1 MEAPVGD
8 NTEPVYQYYGD
19 SRSVGTWGAPGF
31 RTNTFKGS
39 QTSLGHI
46 YETPDFIDLIA
57 RDMY

>member
-1 MEAPVGD
+1 MGD

-19 SRSVGTWGAPGF
+19 SHTVGTWGAPGF

-46 YETPDFIDLIA
+46 YETPDFIDLIV